1 MILFQV
7 DKNSP
12 LPNDKTPVVEEGVGQ
27 NLFTFSSETASLIKF
42 LTVAH
47 VSSTEAKDSLS
58 SQLKTCHGTEDIA
71 LKTESKEE
79 KELDICCNCNINHNE
94 NQSTSVNV
102 DHSCNCMWT
111 SLKEWKS
118 GASSEP
124 KNPCI
129 SCASAKMED
138 HESPSGTSLKN
149 LIFVTG
155 EFAVALHQLGI
166 KNVSSETLCKQT
178 SSSNEVDEM
187 EVSEGSHH
195 MVVNFSNNDI
205 HVQPLRKSD
214 KPDHLIDLFG
224 HVTGLCLSRDSRQVI
239 ACLKAQSSIC

>member
-12 LPNDKTPVVEEGVGQ
+12 LSNDKTPVVEEGVGQ

-102 DHSCNCMWT
+102 DHSCNCMRT

-124 KNPCI
+124 RNPCS